1 MILVT
6 GGLGYIGSHYVVS
19 GLMGNQEI
27 VVIDNL
33 TNSKLSVKERVE
45 KITNKTFVFEK
56 GDVLDKE
63 SLASLFDKY
72 DIDAVIHFAG
82 LKAVGESVE
91 KPLLYYKNNVEG
103 TLNLLEQME
112 KHKVNKIVFS
122 SSATVYGTPQYLPYD
137 EKHPKAP
144 INPYGRTKSQ
154 IEDILEDV
162 CQSNEKF
169 SAISLRYF
177 NPVGAHESGL
187 IGEDPN
193 GIPNN
198 LMPYI
203 LKVANK
209 ELPHLNIF
217 GDDYDTNDGTGERD
231 YIHVVDLVDGHIKAL
246 EYLYINKGYHTFNL
260 GTGNPTSVLE
270 MVKEFESI
278 NSIKVPFKIDLRR
291 EGDLPAF
298 WANASKAKT
307 DLSWQACNDI
317 AAMMRDSWNAKC
329 ILKRDVK

>member
-19 GLMGNQEI
+19 GLLAGQDI

-33 TNSKLSVKERVE
+33 SNSKLSVKDKVE
-45 KITNKTFVFEK
+45 KIANRTFDFEQ
-56 GDVLDKE
+56 GDLLDKVFL
-63 SLASLFDKY
+63 SDFFKKY
-72 DIDAVIHFAG
+72 DIEAVIHFAG
-82 LKAVGESVE
+82 FKAVGESVE

-112 KHKVNKIVFS
+112 KHGVDKIVFS

-137 EKHPKAP
+137 EKHPVAP

-154 IEDILEDV
+154 IEDIIDDI
-162 CQSNEKF
+162 CTSNTKF
-169 SAISLRYF
+169 SAIVLRYF
-177 NPVGAHESGL
+177 NPVGAHSSGL

-203 LKVANK
+203 LKVAGG
-209 ELPHLNIF
+209 ELPRLNVF
-217 GDDYDTNDGTGERD
+217 GDDYDTKDGTGERD
-231 YIHVVDLVDGHIKAL
+231 YIHVMDLVDGHIKGID
-246 EYLYINKGYHTFNL
+246 YLKTRTGYHVFNL
-260 GTGNPTSVLE
+260 GTGNPVSVLE
-270 MVKEFESI
+270 MVKAFESV
-278 NSIKVPFKIDLRR
+278 NDIKIPFKVEARR

-298 WANASKAKT
+298 WADSSKAET
-307 DLSWQACNDI
+307 ILSWQAEYGI
-317 AAMMRDSWNAKC
+317 THMMKHSWKSKC
-329 ILKRDVK
+329 ELMSD